1 MLTKEEREEI
11 AERFRNYDKAEYITL
26 YSGMYDGLL
35 GEHVPKETTVKKDR
49 MELASRILELCDTS
63 NMIELPRDKNGEVIH
78 VGDTVFDDYGS
89 EWVVNGI
96 KFNSNGVLIDT
107 YFDGNCNKLLP
118 YELTHKQP
126 ATIESLVERVRD
138 VLENTDVVDALD
150 DSRTGKFYDGLLAI
164 CGELER
170 LSDNDE

>member
-1 MLTKEEREEI
+1 MLTKEERKAI
-11 AERFRNYDKAEYITL
+11 AERLHEYEYIYDEVL
-26 YSGMYDGLL
+26 YKILFGCNASEDAAIYDNNRA
-35 GEHVPKETTVKKDR
+35 VQR
-49 MELASRILELCDTS
+49 RIRDLCDTS
-63 NMIELPRDKNGEVIH
+63 NMIELPLDKDGQLIH
-78 VGDTVFDDYGS
+78 IGDTVFDDYGS

-107 YFDGNCNKLLP
+107 FLDGKSTKFLP

-126 ATIESLVERVRD
+126 ATIESLAERVRD

-150 DSRTGKFYDGLLAI
+150 DSRTGKFYDELLAI